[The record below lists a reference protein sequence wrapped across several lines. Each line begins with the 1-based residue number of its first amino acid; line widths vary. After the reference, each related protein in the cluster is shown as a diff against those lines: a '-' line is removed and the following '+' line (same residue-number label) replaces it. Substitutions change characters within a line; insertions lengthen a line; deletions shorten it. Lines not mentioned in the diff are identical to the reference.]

1 MKKSYKITSNV
12 PLKIGGR
19 LFCGT
24 VKNITTVKKDIAV
37 VVPQNTGY
45 FEPFLV
51 PTDITFNSFGDLIKS
66 SNVVSKEIKSIKRP
80 KKRKAGQNLKQENV
94 IDTVFKQG
102 FLYGNALKVA
112 QSEASRTNN
121 KRKKNRK

>member
-1 MKKSYKITSNV
+1 MKKVYKITSNA

-24 VKNITTVKKDIAV
+24 VKNITKVKQEIAIII
-37 VVPQNTGY
+37 PENTGY
-45 FEPFLV
+45 FAPYLV
-51 PTDITFNSFGDLIKS
+51 PTDITFNNFGDVVKS
-66 SNVVSKEIKSIKRP
+66 SNQLSKEIKSIGRP

-94 IDTVFKQG
+94 IDTVFRQG
-102 FLYGNALKVA
+102 FLYGNALKVV
-112 QSEASRTNN
+112 QSEANRTNN

>member
-1 MKKSYKITSNV
+1 MKKSYKITSNI

-24 VKNITTVKKDIAV
+24 VKNVTTVKKDVVV

-45 FEPFLV
+45 FAPYIV
-51 PTDITFNSFGDLIKS
+51 PTDITFNNFGDVVKS
-66 SNVVSKEIKSIKRP
+66 ANQLSKQITSIKRP

-112 QSEASRTNN
+112 QSESTRTNN

>member
-1 MKKSYKITSNV
+1 MKKVYKITSNV

-24 VKNITTVKKDIAV
+24 VKNITHAKQEIEIII
-37 VVPQNTGY
+37 PENTGC
-45 FEPFLV
+45 FAPFLF

-66 SNVVSKEIKSIKRP
+66 PNQLSKQITSIKRP

-112 QSEASRTNN
+112 QSESTRTNN